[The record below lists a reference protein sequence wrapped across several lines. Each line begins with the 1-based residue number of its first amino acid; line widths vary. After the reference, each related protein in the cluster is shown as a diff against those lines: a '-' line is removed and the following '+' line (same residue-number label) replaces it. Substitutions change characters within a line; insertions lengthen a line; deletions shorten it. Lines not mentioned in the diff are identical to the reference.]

1 MTDTPQESASGLDL
15 NDLERKL
22 DESLDK
28 ETPESLKRWLDGKRE
43 TGQVA
48 DECFDI
54 YLTEMGIG
62 MKERRLIISYVNKR
76 VKNTDYE

>member
-1 MTDTPQESASGLDL
+1 MTDTPQEI
-15 NDLERKL
+15 
-22 DESLDK
+22 
-28 ETPESLKRWLDGKRE
+28 
-43 TGQVA
+43 A